1 MSDIFDKIASDF
13 KSNRKS
19 SFLTQPLRTRYDY
32 GERVSSSFNDLDQ
45 DNDGKIS
52 PSEWEEGFD
61 MIDGD
66 DSGFISDDEWDNPNF
81 DDVDQDDD
89 GLISRDEW
97 AEGFD
102 EIDDDDD
109 GLISEKEF
117 YSRKA
122 NELNDMDEII
132 DDLQDDLEEVEDIV
146 DDLQGD
152 ESFSSRFVEDFDS
165 EVSVSKSARFHAGPE
180 GRKEWEKWKE
190 NNPDAA
196 KEFDSQ
202 TEANKDVVK
211 NRAKAINSDEFQ
223 GLEQEEDQLE
233 AKKEKIEKDLDDVQ
247 EDKGEVLDQA
257 SKKAFI
263 SRAMFK
269 RKAHGHHGSYMSL
282 QNIKEMGEFLYT
294 LEDQVHE
301 GEELEDWVEDK
312 ISHAHAT
319 LSDLHRFF
327 GFGRGYHTHDKK
339 DDENSGWKF

>member
-13 KSNRKS
+13 KSNRNS

-32 GERVSSSFNDLDQ
+32 GEKVSSSFNDIDQ
-45 DNDGKIS
+45 DDDGLIS

-61 MIDGD
+61 MIDRD
-66 DSGFISDDEWDNPNF
+66 DSGFISEDEWDNPNF
-81 DDVDQDDD
+81 DDVDQNDD

-97 AEGFD
+97 AKGFD
-102 EIDDDDD
+102 EIDGDDS
-109 GLISEKEF
+109 GFISEDEF

-122 NELNDMDEII
+122 NDLDEMDGII

-152 ESFSSRFVEDFDS
+152 EKFTSRFVDDFDS
-165 EVSVSKSARFHAGPE
+165 EVSVSKSARFHSGPK
-180 GRKEWEKWKE
+180 GRKQWEQWKKD
-190 NNPDAA
+190 NPEAA
-196 KEFDSQ
+196 DEFDTQ

-211 NRAKAINSDEFQ
+211 NRAKAISSDKFQ

-233 AKKEKIEKDLDDVQ
+233 SKKEKIEKELDGVKK
-247 EDKGEVLDQA
+247 DKGEVLDKA
-257 SKKAFI
+257 SKKAFVQ
-263 SRAMFK
+263 RAMFK
-269 RKAHGHHGSYMSL
+269 KNAHRTQGSYMSL
-282 QNIKEMGEFLYT
+282 QNIKEMSDFLYT

-327 GFGRGYHTHDKK
+327 GYGRGYHKHDDSSYEKV
-339 DDENSGWKF
+339 KF